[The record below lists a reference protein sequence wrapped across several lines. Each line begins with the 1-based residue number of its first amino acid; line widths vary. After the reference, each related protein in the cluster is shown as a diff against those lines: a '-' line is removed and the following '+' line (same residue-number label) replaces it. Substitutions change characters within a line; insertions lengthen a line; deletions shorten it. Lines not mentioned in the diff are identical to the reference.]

1 MSAFR
6 TLANPFQFADL
17 DVRTAVDD
25 NDNVWFCAKDVC
37 EALDITWSGSSVTLQ
52 NMPENWKGVL
62 KLKTPSAENG
72 RGGGEQESVFI
83 NESGLFHLI
92 FRSNKPKA
100 VEFSNWVCEEV
111 LPTLRKNGFYGKLS
125 AKDYIAVVKQISLL
139 TSQLT
144 ETKNAFTHELLIN
157 PLRNLCNMAGH
168 PMPKIEL
175 ISKTLD
181 QIDLF
186 DGGE

>member
-1 MSAFR
+1 MSDLR
-6 TLANPFQFADL
+6 TLANPFQFSDL

-37 EALDITWSGSSVTLQ
+37 EALDIVWKGSTETLQ

-62 KLKTPSAENG
+62 KLRTP
-72 RGGGEQESVFI
+72 GGEQDAVFI
-83 NESGLFHLI
+83 NLSGLYHLI

-100 VEFSNWVCEEV
+100 REFSDWVCGEV
-111 LPTLRKNGFYGKLS
+111 LPTIHKHGFYGKLS

-139 TSQLT
+139 TNQLT
-144 ETKNAFTHELLIN
+144 DTKNAFTHELLIN

-181 QIDLF
+181 QLDLF
-186 DGGE
+186 DGGEE